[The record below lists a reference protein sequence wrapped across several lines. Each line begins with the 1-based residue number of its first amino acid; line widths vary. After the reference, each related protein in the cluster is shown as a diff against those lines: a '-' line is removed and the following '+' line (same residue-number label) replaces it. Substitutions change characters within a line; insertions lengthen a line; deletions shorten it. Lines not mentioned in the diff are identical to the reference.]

1 MSDLKAKAGQPVTA
15 EKWNKVIDRL
25 PAVATGPGSG
35 GQVRLVLVRT
45 TEVIEAAE
53 IDEDD
58 TELSVYYSGLV
69 NTYGLINNGDGTFSP
84 GLTANAKLM
93 INAGST
99 EITSETEMWAIDT
112 FGGILVSTVW
122 AC

>member
-35 GQVRLVLVRT
+35 GGIRLLLCRT
-45 TEVIEAAE
+45 TELIEAAE
-53 IDEDD
+53 INESD
-58 TELSVYYSGLV
+58 TALSVYYSGLV
-69 NTYGLINNGDGTFSP
+69 NTHGLINNGDGTFSP

-93 INAGST
+93 INAGAEEIPSGT
-99 EITSETEMWAIDT
+99 ELWAIDT
-112 FGGILVSTVW
+112 FGGVLVSTVW
-122 AC
+122 IC